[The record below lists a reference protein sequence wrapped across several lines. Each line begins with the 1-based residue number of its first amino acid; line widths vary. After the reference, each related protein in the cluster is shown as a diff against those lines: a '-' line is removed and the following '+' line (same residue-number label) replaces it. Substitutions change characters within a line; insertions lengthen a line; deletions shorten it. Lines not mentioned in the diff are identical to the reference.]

1 MGIVAE
7 KESAKYKAVATYPR
21 GESKPQMEILRNN
34 MSMVKPSFEMED
46 INDERAR
53 KKAEEYASEL
63 KRETRGKAA
72 GGKVSASKRAD
83 GCAQRGKTRGK
94 MM

>member
-1 MGIVAE
+1 VAE

-21 GESKPQMEILRNN
+21 GGSKPQMEILRDNI
-34 MSMVKPSFEMED
+34 SMVKPSFEMED
-46 INDERAR
+46 INDELAR

-72 GGKVSASKRAD
+72 GGKVNSASKRGD
-83 GCAQRGKTRGK
+83 GIAKRGKTRGK
-94 MM
+94 MV